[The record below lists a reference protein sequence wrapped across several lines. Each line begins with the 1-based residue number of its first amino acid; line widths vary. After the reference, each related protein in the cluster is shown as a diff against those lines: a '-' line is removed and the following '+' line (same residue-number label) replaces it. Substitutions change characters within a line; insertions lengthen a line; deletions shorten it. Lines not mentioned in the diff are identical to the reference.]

1 MDSHIKLPEIGE
13 SPFDW
18 IDDRLARSSWSPDR
32 LCWSGFD
39 GGGSN
44 AGPITP
50 VGF

>member
-18 IDDRLARSSWSPDR
+18 ISDGVFLSCFEVWHCP
-32 LCWSGFD
+32 FEHQ

-44 AGPITP
+44 AGPVVST
-50 VGF
+50 GL